1 MGIIGT
7 LPAILQN
14 GTTADASQVMAD
26 LNYIVNQ
33 VNANAMAAGTISPGS
48 LVGIQVLTASGTYTP
63 TAGATKAIVEAV
75 GGGGAGG
82 GASSTNSGQW
92 AFGAGGSSGAYG
104 KIFIASGLVTQNVT
118 IGVGGTGTVNGTGGN
133 GGQTSFGSGAGALL
147 VCPGGPGGAPGA
159 AVSAAATS
167 VFAPQTSGAAAPSGT
182 GRFLF
187 STSGGN
193 GAAAFSLPSYA
204 IGGDGG
210 SNPIGQGGS
219 AFNVSA
225 ATGYGAGGAGA
236 NNGISQSAKAGLN
249 GSAGVV
255 IVYEFE

>member
-7 LPAILQN
+7 LPANLQN

-26 LNYIVNQ
+26 LNFIVNQ
-33 VNANAMAAGTISPGS
+33 VNANAMAAGSISPGS

-63 TAGATKAIVEAV
+63 TTGATKAIVEGV

-82 GASSTNSGQW
+82 GAAATNSGQW
-92 AFGAGGSSGAYG
+92 AIGAGGSSGAYG
-104 KIFIASGLVTQNVT
+104 KIFIASGLVTQTVT
-118 IGVGGTGTVNGTGGN
+118 IGASGAGASAGTGGA
-133 GGQTSFGSGAGALL
+133 GGQTSFGALL
-147 VCPGGPGGAPGA
+147 VCPGGPGGAPGSAVTA
-159 AVSAAATS
+159 ASTS
-167 VFAPQTSGAAAPSGT
+167 VFAPQTAGAAAPSGT

-187 STSGGN
+187 STAGGN
-193 GAAAFSLPSYA
+193 GAAAFSLPSNA

-249 GSAGVV
+249 GAAGVV